1 MITLAGKGVTCQL
14 DRLPELTKWL
24 SDQTS
29 TSLKKASDDLN
40 VFLQAA
46 SNENV
51 PVEDRKALLN
61 VVQLVQELSNGK
73 CVYCGISKAGKFIKA
88 HTCQHHTNFIIHI
101 PALPAVYRTCK
112 AACIDFQKRVS
123 RYM

>member
-1 MITLAGKGVTCQL
+1 MKTLRVFSRDRFAGKGVTCQL
-14 DRLPELTKWL
+14 DRLPELTKWF

-51 PVEDRKALLN
+51 PVEDRRALLS
-61 VVQLVQELSNGK
+61 VVRLVQELSNGK
-73 CVYCGISKAGKFIKA
+73 YELSKQEFYSL
-88 HTCQHHTNFIIHI
+88 TCLRHTNFNNFV
-101 PALPAVYRTCK
+101 ALHK
-112 AACIDFQKRVS
+112 AACIDFS
-123 RYM
+123 R

>member
-1 MITLAGKGVTCQL
+1 MIAFAGKGVTCQL

-24 SDQTS
+24 SEQTS

-51 PVEDRKALLN
+51 QVKDRKALLN

-73 CVYCGISKAGKFIKA
+73 CLYHGISKAEI
-88 HTCQHHTNFIIHI
+88 
-101 PALPAVYRTCK
+101 L
-112 AACIDFQKRVS
+112 
-123 RYM
+123 